1 MFALHA
7 PAVLGSPVCGE
18 DLRKENKSTTS
29 VEVPCDG
36 ESASL
41 SFK

>member
-7 PAVLGSPVCGE
+7 PAVLGSIVLGE
-18 DLRKENKSTTS
+18 GLREEEKSATE

-36 ESASL
+36 SL

>member
-1 MFALHA
+1 MSALHA
-7 PAVLGSPVCGE
+7 PAVLGSIFLGE
-18 DLRKENKSTTS
+18 GLREEEKSATE

-36 ESASL
+36 ESAFL